1 MFSPK
6 SPPGILFSVYI
17 INKLSMKVLFK
28 DKRLFFFSIYIY
40 IYIKGNR
47 KKIMNYVNLS

>member
-1 MFSPK
+1 MFSLK

-17 INKLSMKVLFK
+17 INKLSMKAFFK

-40 IYIKGNR
+40 KKGNR
-47 KKIMNYVNLS
+47 KKNNELR